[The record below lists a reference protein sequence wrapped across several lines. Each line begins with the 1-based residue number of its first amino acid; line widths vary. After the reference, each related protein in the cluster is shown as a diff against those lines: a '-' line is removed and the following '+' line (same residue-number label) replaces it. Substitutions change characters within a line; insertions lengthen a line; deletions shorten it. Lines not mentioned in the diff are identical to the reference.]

1 MKHCLLLL
9 FVGFMIFQTANGQI
23 YRYRVSANSGLFIS
37 EVGKAEVKPPVAL
50 SYDGSENFK
59 SVLKTGLEF
68 EIIRPIRRDFEA
80 GLQLGYLNLAGHTPT
95 APLYNFFLSRQNPLP
110 NTYKYPN
117 EALIYDTKLLSV
129 LGTARWYFL
138 PYSKE
143 LNIFMKFFGGVTFT
157 GTDFTFDDRRHRV
170 YYDVGVL
177 YARGTQNSDYP
188 KMAGITGGTGLG
200 ATWRLSDKFDV
211 YMDLSASGIHS
222 DLVNGVPNFN
232 YVNNEGKTSMQR
244 TNTVSVISH
253 GSLGIIYSAV
263 PDRRISKNNITRSNH
278 ISRNKSI
285 KKSPYRKNKRR

>member
-1 MKHCLLLL
+1 MKRCLLLL
-9 FVGFMIFQTANGQI
+9 FVVFMLFETAEGQI
-23 YRYRVSANSGLFIS
+23 YRFRISANSGIFLG
-37 EVGKAEVKPPVAL
+37 EAGKAEVKPPVDL
-50 SYDGSENFK
+50 SYEGSRDFK
-59 SVLKTGLEF
+59 SELRTGLEF
-68 EIIRPIRRDFEA
+68 EIIRPYSRDFEL
-80 GLQLGYLNLAGHTPT
+80 GIQLGYLNLAGHTPT
-95 APLYNFFLSRQNPLP
+95 APLYNFFLSRHNPLP
-110 NTYKYPN
+110 NAYKYPD
-117 EALIYDTKLLSV
+117 EALIYDTKLLNV

-143 LNIFMKFFGGVTFT
+143 LNIFMKFFGGVTFV

-177 YARGTQNSDYP
+177 FARGTQNSEYP
-188 KMAGITGGTGLG
+188 KMAGITGGAGLG

-222 DLVNGVPNFN
+222 DLVNGVPKFN
-232 YVNNEGKTSMQR
+232 YVNNEGKTSLQR
-244 TNTVSVISH
+244 ANTVSLISH

-263 PDRRISKNNITRSNH
+263 PDRRISKNNITRSNR